1 MEVQETTMSVFGLDK
16 SGRGEYV
23 RVAMYVSVEVWS
35 DCVCVWVWVGNT
47 ELVPYLYGIEYHYL
61 QHHAMFITLLV
72 MMYHTCNIYT
82 DM

>member
-35 DCVCVWVWVGNT
+35 DCVCVCVSVSG
-47 ELVPYLYGIEYHYL
+47 
-61 QHHAMFITLLV
+61 
-72 MMYHTCNIYT
+72 
-82 DM
+82 